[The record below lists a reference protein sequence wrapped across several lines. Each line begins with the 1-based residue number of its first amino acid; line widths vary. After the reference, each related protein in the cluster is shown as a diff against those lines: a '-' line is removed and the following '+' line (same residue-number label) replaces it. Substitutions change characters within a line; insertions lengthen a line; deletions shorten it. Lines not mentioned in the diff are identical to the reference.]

1 LSFVISSCRVG
12 LALAVVFLCGALSPK
27 LTFAQN
33 MPPASVPGVE
43 SGDPA
48 ALVLRI
54 GRLEDELR
62 TANGAIEE
70 LQNQQQR
77 LQEQLKRFQ
86 EDVEFRFN
94 GASGPRPVSANP
106 APAPAIA
113 AAPGA
118 PLESAAIKPAKRSDA
133 FDPSV
138 EPGAVGAP
146 KPLGTTSPSAP
157 LDLPGPTAGAPL
169 DLAHP
174 GPTNAPPTGPLSAD
188 AEGPAVIPGI
198 GGAAI
203 DGPKEQFNAAIESY
217 RAGQYEQAEGQF
229 RAFLSHNA
237 GSKLA
242 PDATFYLGE
251 SYFQRSRP
259 REAAEQYLKLSTDYA
274 KSPRA
279 PEGMLRLGQSLAM
292 LGNNEQACAT
302 FGEVGRRF
310 PTATSGVKKTIEREM
325 QKDHC

>member
-1 LSFVISSCRVG
+1 
-12 LALAVVFLCGALSPK
+12 
-27 LTFAQN
+27 
-33 MPPASVPGVE
+33 ME

-188 AEGPAVIPGI
+188 AQGAAVIPCK

-203 DGPKEQFNAAIESY
+203 DGP
-217 RAGQYEQAEGQF
+217 
-229 RAFLSHNA
+229 
-237 GSKLA
+237 
-242 PDATFYLGE
+242 
-251 SYFQRSRP
+251 
-259 REAAEQYLKLSTDYA
+259 
-274 KSPRA
+274 
-279 PEGMLRLGQSLAM
+279 
-292 LGNNEQACAT
+292 
-302 FGEVGRRF
+302 
-310 PTATSGVKKTIEREM
+310 
-325 QKDHC
+325 